1 MPSFA
6 EIKQHV
12 SAHYKLLPLDEK
24 APAQSFTIGFRF
36 ELSPGKT
43 AAQVVHAYEE
53 VHGQDAWLV
62 AYSDVCPADFIDHT
76 EALSQNAKLMVGA
89 LAIRDGRCMVR
100 HSFSLRTVD
109 LTEISRGLQYL
120 ALGSAAMQKL
130 VRPPSPK
137 TPAATIDPN
146 TIFSD

>member
-12 SAHYKLLPLDEK
+12 AAHYKLLQPGDR
-24 APAQSFTIGFRF
+24 APAQSFTVGFRF
-36 ELSPGKT
+36 ETAPGNP

-62 AYSDVCPADFIDHT
+62 AYSDVCPADFIDPT
-76 EALSQNAKLMVGA
+76 EALSQNAKLLVGA
-89 LAIRDGRCMVR
+89 LAIREGRCMVR
-100 HSFSLRTVD
+100 HSWSLRTVD

-120 ALGSAAMQKL
+120 ALGSAAMQKH
-130 VRPPSPK
+130 VRPPPK
-137 TPAATIDPN
+137 PPALPVDPN
-146 TIFSD
+146 THFSD